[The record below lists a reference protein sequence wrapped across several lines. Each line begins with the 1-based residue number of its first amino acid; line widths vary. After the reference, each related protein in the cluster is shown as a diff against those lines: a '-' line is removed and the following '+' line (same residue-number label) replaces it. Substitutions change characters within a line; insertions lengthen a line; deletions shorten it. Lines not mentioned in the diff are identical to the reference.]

1 MSDDDALTAA
11 PDAPAADAPAA
22 DATASDTTAEARVY
36 LLVGP
41 PAVGKLSIAKELAR
55 RTGTLIVDNHLINN
69 PVFVPMGLHSGEG
82 LDITATDELRQRVWD
97 VVLEAAAQAPPEL
110 SHVMTN
116 WLPDDPENEA
126 HVERLRGLAER
137 RGARFVPVW
146 LTASD
151 EELLTRVEAAGR
163 AERSKLTDPA
173 VLAQILAVPNMPA
186 PEDALQLDVTDI
198 PPAQAVTEIL
208 SFLSDA
214 D

>member
-11 PDAPAADAPAA
+11 PDLHTPDAAPE
-22 DATASDTTAEARVY
+22 TSTGARVY

-41 PAVGKLSIAKELAR
+41 PAVGKLSIARELAR
-55 RTGTLIVDNHLINN
+55 RTGTLVVDNHLINN

-82 LDITATDELRQRVWD
+82 VDITATDELRRRVWE
-97 VVLEAAAQAPPEL
+97 VVLEAAAQAPPTL

-126 HVERLRGLAER
+126 HVGRLRALAAR

-146 LTASD
+146 LTASE
-151 EELLTRVEAAGR
+151 EELLTRVEAPGR
-163 AERSKLTDPA
+163 AERSKLTDPS
-173 VLAQILAVPNMPA
+173 VLAQILAVPSMPA
-186 PEDALQLDVTDI
+186 PEDALHLDVTDI

-208 SFLSDA
+208 RALGDV